1 MREKVKLSALYQWA
15 ETEPEGLVQRQTQ
28 DVMQQTFPSGTST
41 MHQAQGSV
49 MDQTQKIYFQLDIII
64 YYDLN

>member
-1 MREKVKLSALYQWA
+1 MKLSALYQWA

-28 DVMQQTFPSGTST
+28 DGMQQTFPAGTST